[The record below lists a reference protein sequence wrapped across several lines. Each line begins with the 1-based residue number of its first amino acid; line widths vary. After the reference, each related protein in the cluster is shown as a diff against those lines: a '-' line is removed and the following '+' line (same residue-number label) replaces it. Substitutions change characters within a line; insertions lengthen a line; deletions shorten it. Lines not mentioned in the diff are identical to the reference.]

1 MKRATRDSGV
11 STRVWAAG
19 ILAVAGTLL
28 ASGNAHAQ
36 DSRAELGVYG
46 GYLFGT
52 TAEGESL
59 QPVGDD
65 AQYVTSKSSIGS
77 APSYGATLDLAVRR
91 GAFAEFSY
99 SRSASDLSLR
109 VSNDANTYKYDLLQ
123 QHIQIGGLLEFKA
136 PGAPWFRPVFGG
148 TIGATIFSADD
159 QGFSYSEGALSLI
172 FEGGAKLVLSRFLGI
187 RLRARLLG
195 TFLNDESALLCV
207 GGSCAYAYSGTVM
220 LQGELGAGAYVA
232 F

>member
-1 MKRATRDSGV
+1 MRL
-11 STRVWAAG
+11 WAAG
-19 ILAVAGTLL
+19 ALAATSALSVSAT
-28 ASGNAHAQ
+28 ASAQ

-59 QPVGDD
+59 QPTPDTT
-65 AQYVTSKSSIGS
+65 QYVTSKASISG
-77 APSYGATLDLAVRR
+77 APSYGATLDIAVRR
-91 GAFAEFSY
+91 GAYAEFSY
-99 SRSASDLSLR
+99 SRSPSDLSLR
-109 VSNDANTYKYDLLQ
+109 ISNDPNTYKYDLLQ
-123 QHIQIGGLLEFKA
+123 QHIQLGGLLEFKA
-136 PGAPWFRPVFGG
+136 PGAPWFRPIFAG

-159 QGFSYSEGALSLI
+159 KNFSYSEGALSVI
-172 FEGGAKLVLSRFLGI
+172 FEGGAKLVLSRFFGI

-195 TFLNDESALLCV
+195 TFLNDQSALLCV

-220 LQGELGAGAYVA
+220 LQGELGGGAYVA

>member
-1 MKRATRDSGV
+1 MKRATPNSMGLC
-11 STRVWAAG
+11 AAG
-19 ILAVAGTLL
+19 ALAAAGTLL
-28 ASGNAHAQ
+28 ASGTAHAQ

-59 QPVGDD
+59 QPGAD
-65 AQYVTSKSSIGS
+65 AQYVTSKATIGS

-91 GAFAEFSY
+91 GAYAEFSY

-123 QHIQIGGLLEFKA
+123 QHIQLGGLLEFKA
-136 PGAPWFRPVFGG
+136 PGANWFRPVFGG

-172 FEGGAKLVLSRFLGI
+172 FEGGAKLVLSRFFGI